1 MQAKT
6 KTEAKTEAGQMRV
19 LVTDASR
26 AGRCRPEHNDERW
39 NTGSKIMHY
48 PTLWNGLSHRLR
60 LFECGLITAL
70 AFSVASS
77 SRAQGNRFSHDPS
90 GNVLVRSEAG
100 AILPQITGQ
109 PQSQVVEPGHPASF
123 SVVMAD
129 TRGLTFQWRFNG
141 TDLPRETNDTL
152 LLADVSSADEG
163 SYTVVITSSSGAV
176 TSSAARLLID
186 SDGDALAD
194 SWESANFGDLS
205 RNPSADSDGDGVSN
219 LREFVEGTDP
229 TSLSSFRVRLS
240 VRTAGGGG
248 TVQVSPFRATY
259 ARGEVVTLTAVPSGP
274 WSFAGWGG
282 ALVGAPNPATLEL
295 LNHREVIANFAM
307 LPAPAGLIAWWRG
320 ETDASDLIGGHH
332 GVFYSGDTASGPSI
346 TPSGL
351 SGGAFTFDGSK
362 HIRAPDAEELR
373 PARFSFEVWVNPAV
387 QSPGRQTIAAS
398 GSSTGANNQGWSL
411 SLVDGYARFA
421 TQHQGLGPHHLDSR
435 LPVPLN
441 EWTHLAVTFDGSVK
455 RLYVSGGQRSLET
468 SANPAPVDYDPA
480 AVPFTIGSDWAT
492 GAVSSPFTG
501 LLDEASFYDRELTPE
516 EVAAIW
522 RAARTGKNDRQPYF
536 TGPERLPAGVEGDP
550 YTGDI
555 RAVPGVPPLTF
566 VLMSGALPPGLSMSE
581 SGALTGAP
589 AREGDYRFT
598 AAARDAAGLFTR
610 QEFFLRVD
618 RRTPPPAGML
628 AWWRGEPDQSGLAK
642 DAAAGHDGAFYSG
655 NAASAAPHAGDGK
668 AGGAFSFANGGH
680 VRVPASP
687 AFSPAQLTLEA
698 WVYPTA
704 APQGFQA
711 VASQGSM
718 PERGNT
724 WYLGLEN
731 GCPVFLSRHMTGGD
745 HVLRTGTAL
754 TLYEWTHLA
763 ASFNG
768 AEKVLFINGKP
779 AAVQTGFSPLLY
791 SSGDAP
797 VTIGADRSLDS
808 VTDPF
813 TGRIDEVTLYS
824 RALSET
830 EILAVVQAGAGGK
843 SATGP
848 PAAELT
854 DAVTGLPFT
863 HRFLFPEGTPPVS
876 VSLISGAPPPGFTLS
891 GDGLLSGVTGTAGSF
906 SFTVRAMDAAGN
918 TRDQTAF
925 LRVFR
930 PATRPEGLISWH
942 RAENNAQDTIGGN
955 HGTARGGAGYRPGRV
970 GAAFSFNGSAASI
983 EIPDSPSLRPASLTL
998 EAWVTMDADTGT
1010 AMIMGKPVGTATGN
1024 SWYLYYSNG
1033 TLNGG
1038 VGNLN
1043 EFSIL
1048 SAPWRPQ
1055 PGRWHHVAFAFD
1067 DASRQ
1072 GRLYLDGAPAASGPV
1087 NTPVGYD
1094 FRPVLIGRDSNF
1106 DAPEFPLTGAV
1117 DEAAVYNRALSDAE
1131 IAAIFS
1137 SGPAGKAL
1145 PGGGDTEDRD
1155 GDGWPNLVEYALGT
1169 GPDSAGP
1176 RPEAAVF
1183 LNPDGSTQLMLPL
1196 VRDPAR
1202 TDVTI
1207 TVESSGDLLDWV
1219 PVAES
1224 VQGAPFTGIAEIAG
1238 EVPGTAPR
1246 TVTIIDPYAEPFGKG
1261 RGFLRIR
1268 ASR

>member
-1 MQAKT
+1 MHMSRHFLAVT
-6 KTEAKTEAGQMRV
+6 
-19 LVTDASR
+19 LVAAVSYGLPAPVRAQSSHSAYDTSGNLLATAAAS
-26 AGRCRPEHNDERW
+26 AAPPQ
-39 NTGSKIMHY
+39 I
-48 PTLWNGLSHRLR
+48 LSHPLQRVV
-60 LFECGLITAL
+60 EAEGVA
-70 AFSVASS
+70 AFSV
-77 SRAQGNRFSHDPS
+77 
-90 GNVLVRSEAG
+90 V
-100 AILPQITGQ
+100 I
-109 PQSQVVEPGHPASF
+109 
-123 SVVMAD
+123 AD
-129 TRGLTFQWRFNG
+129 TRNAVCQWRFNG
-141 TDLPRETNDTL
+141 QPVAGATGDSLVLP
-152 LLADVSSADEG
+152 
-163 SYTVVITSSSGAV
+163 AV
-176 TSSAARLLID
+176 TAANEGLYSVTVTNSAGSVTSLEAALMID

-205 RNPSADSDGDGVSN
+205 RRPAGDEDGDGVSN
-219 LREFVEGTDP
+219 LNEFLEGTDP
-229 TSLSSFRVRLS
+229 ENLSSFRVRLS
-240 VRTAGGGG
+240 VRTSGGG

-259 ARGEVVTLTAVPSGP
+259 ARGETVTLTAVPSGP

-282 ALVGAPNPATLEL
+282 ALVGASNPATLEL

-307 LPAPAGLIAWWRG
+307 LAAPAGLIAWWRG
-320 ETDASDLIGGHH
+320 ETDASDLIGAHH
-332 GVFYSGDTASGPSI
+332 GVFYSGGTVVGPSI

-351 SGGAFTFDGSK
+351 SGGAFSFNGAK
-362 HIRAPDAEELR
+362 HIQVTDTDDLR
-373 PARFSFEVWVNPAV
+373 PARFSFEVWINPAV
-387 QSPGRQTIAAS
+387 QGPDRRTIAAH
-398 GSSTGANNQGWSL
+398 GSSADANSQGWSL
-411 SLVDGYARFA
+411 SLADGYVRF
-421 TQHQGLGPHHLDSR
+421 TSRHQGSGPHHLDSR

-468 SANPAPVDYDPA
+468 SANPTPIDYSPAP
-480 AVPFTIGSDWAT
+480 VPFTIGSGWAA
-492 GAVSSPFTG
+492 GAVSTPFTG
-501 LLDEASFYDRELTPE
+501 LLDEASLYDRALGAE
-516 EVAAIW
+516 EVAAVW
-522 RAARTGKNDRQPYF
+522 RAARTGKSDRQPYF
-536 TGPERLPAGVEGDP
+536 TGPERLPAGVEGES
-550 YTGDI
+550 YAGSI
-555 RAVPGVPPLTF
+555 AAVRGVPPLTF
-566 VLMSGALPPGLSMSE
+566 VLMSGALPPGLLMSG

-589 AREGDYRFT
+589 TMAGDYRFT

-610 QEFFLRVD
+610 REFFLRVD

-642 DAAAGHDGAFYSG
+642 DAAAGHDGVFYSE
-655 NAASAAPHAGDGK
+655 NAASAASHAREGK
-668 AGGAFSFANGGH
+668 AGSAFSFANGGH

-687 AFSPAQLTLEA
+687 AFSPARLTLEA

-711 VASQGSM
+711 VVSQGST

-731 GCPVFLSRHMTGGD
+731 GCPVFLSRHVTEEGNA
-745 HVLRTGTAL
+745 LRTGTAL
-754 TLYEWTHLA
+754 PLYEWTHLA

-768 AEKVLFINGKP
+768 SEKVLSVNGKP
-779 AAVQTGFSPLLY
+779 AAVRTGLSPLLY
-791 SSGDAP
+791 SPGDAP

-808 VTDPF
+808 GTDPF
-813 TGRIDEVTLYS
+813 TGHIDEVTLYD

-854 DAVTGLPFT
+854 DAVTGLPFA

-876 VSLISGAPPPGFTLS
+876 VSLISGAPPPGFSLS

-918 TRDQTAF
+918 TRDRTAF
-925 LRVFR
+925 LRVFS

-970 GAAFSFNGSAASI
+970 GAAFSFNGPAASI

-998 EAWVTMDADTGT
+998 EAWVTVDADTGT

-1024 SWYLYYSNG
+1024 SWYLYYTNG

-1072 GRLYLDGAPAASGPV
+1072 ARLYLDGAPVASGPV
-1087 NTPVGYD
+1087 NTPIGYD

-1131 IAAIFS
+1131 IGAIFS
-1137 SGPAGKAL
+1137 SGPAGKAV
-1145 PGGGDTEDRD
+1145 PGGGDTEDGD

-1169 GPDSAGP
+1169 GPEDSAGP

-1224 VQGAPFTGIAEIAG
+1224 VRGAPFTGIAEIAG

-1246 TVTIIDPYAEPFGKG
+1246 TVTIIDPYAEPFGRG